1 MSGQSTRRPGELAFI
16 CLLALFSAAALWQ
29 AYDISGFTGLSQPGV
44 FPMLAAATMLLSCV
58 FILCDTLRSSASAQ
72 RASEPETGPEPE
84 AESGIAFWHTIMPVR
99 LMVMLAMVALY
110 LYAMPWLGFVI
121 ASGLFL
127 FASFAYL
134 WRKSLLISLVLAA
147 GSLAAVYF
155 LFRIVFEVV
164 LPHGT
169 LVPAGVF

>member
-16 CLLALFSAAALWQ
+16 CLLTLFSAAALWQ
-29 AYDISGFTGLSQPGV
+29 AYSISGFSGLSEPGV
-44 FPMLAAATMLLSCV
+44 FPMLAAVTMLVSCG
-58 FILCDTLRSSASAQ
+58 FILRNTLRTRSSREPGE
-72 RASEPETGPEPE
+72 RA
-84 AESGIAFWHTIMPVR
+84 AFWRDVLPAR
-99 LMVMLAMVALY
+99 FLMILAMVAVY

-127 FASFAYL
+127 FACFAYL
-134 WRKSLLISLVLAA
+134 WRKNIVVSLILAT

-164 LPHGT
+164 LPQGT
-169 LVPAGVF
+169 LLPPGVF

>member
-16 CLLALFSAAALWQ
+16 CLLTLFSAAALWQ
-29 AYDISGFTGLSQPGV
+29 AYGISGFSGLSQPGV
-44 FPMLAAATMLLSCV
+44 FPMLAAATMLASCL
-58 FILCDTLRSSASAQ
+58 FILASTLRTRSS
-72 RASEPETGPEPE
+72 REPG
-84 AESGIAFWHTIMPVR
+84 ESVVFWRDVLPVR
-99 LMVMLAMVALY
+99 LLVILAMVALY

-134 WRKSLLISLVLAA
+134 WRKNALISLALSA

-164 LPHGT
+164 LPQGK
-169 LVPAGVF
+169 LLPAGVF

>member
-29 AYDISGFTGLSQPGV
+29 AYDISEFTGLSQPGV

-58 FILCDTLRSSASAQ
+58 FILRDTLRTRPNQEPGQ
-72 RASEPETGPEPE
+72 RT
-84 AESGIAFWHTIMPVR
+84 AFWHTIMPMR

-127 FASFAYL
+127 FACFAYL
-134 WRKSLLISLVLAA
+134 WRKSLLISLLLAA

-164 LPHGT
+164 LPQGT
-169 LVPAGVF
+169 LVPAGVL

>member
-29 AYDISGFTGLSQPGV
+29 AYDISGFSGLSEPGV
-44 FPMLAAATMLLSCV
+44 FPMLAAATMLVSCL
-58 FILCDTLRSSASAQ
+58 FILRNTLRTRSSRDPGQ
-72 RASEPETGPEPE
+72 RA
-84 AESGIAFWHTIMPVR
+84 AFWRDVLPLR
-99 LMVMLAMVALY
+99 LLVILAMVAIY

-127 FASFAYL
+127 FACFAYL
-134 WRKSLLISLVLAA
+134 WRKNIVVSLILAT

-164 LPHGT
+164 LPQGT
-169 LVPAGVF
+169 LLPPGVF